1 MSSLLNLKN
10 GTADNSDFKQ
20 VFDVASGDGAITIPT
35 RGRKHVFVTK
45 ASAAALT
52 LAAPTATAHDGV
64 EIVIL
69 QDFRGKLTK
78 EIFYVAGTVAEFDA
92 ATAQALLDE
101 QRAEPAE
108 VEEETANDRQ
118 KRSTKKAK

>member
-1 MSSLLNLKN
+1 MVKVK
-10 GTADNSDFKQ
+10 F
-20 VFDVASGDGAITIPT
+20 
-35 RGRKHVFVTK
+35 
-45 ASAAALT
+45 
-52 LAAPTATAHDGV
+52 
-64 EIVIL
+64 L

-101 QRAEPAE
+101 KRAEPAE
-108 VEEETANDRQ
+108 VEEETAANDRQ

>member
-1 MSSLLNLKN
+1 MVKVK
-10 GTADNSDFKQ
+10 F
-20 VFDVASGDGAITIPT
+20 
-35 RGRKHVFVTK
+35 
-45 ASAAALT
+45 
-52 LAAPTATAHDGV
+52 
-64 EIVIL
+64 L

-101 QRAEPAE
+101 MRAAPAE

>member
-1 MSSLLNLKN
+1 MVKVK
-10 GTADNSDFKQ
+10 F
-20 VFDVASGDGAITIPT
+20 
-35 RGRKHVFVTK
+35 
-45 ASAAALT
+45 
-52 LAAPTATAHDGV
+52 
-64 EIVIL
+64 L
-69 QDFRGKLTK
+69 QDFRGRLTR

-118 KRSTKKAK
+118 KRSTKRVK

>member
-1 MSSLLNLKN
+1 MVKVK
-10 GTADNSDFKQ
+10 F
-20 VFDVASGDGAITIPT
+20 
-35 RGRKHVFVTK
+35 
-45 ASAAALT
+45 
-52 LAAPTATAHDGV
+52 
-64 EIVIL
+64 L

-108 VEEETANDRQ
+108 VEEEIANDRQ

>member
-1 MSSLLNLKN
+1 MVKVK
-10 GTADNSDFKQ
+10 F
-20 VFDVASGDGAITIPT
+20 I
-35 RGRKHVFVTK
+35 
-45 ASAAALT
+45 
-52 LAAPTATAHDGV
+52 
-64 EIVIL
+64 
-69 QDFRGKLTK
+69 QDFRGKLTS
-78 EIFYVAGTVAEFDA
+78 EIFYLAGTVAEFDA

>member
-1 MSSLLNLKN
+1 MVKVK
-10 GTADNSDFKQ
+10 F
-20 VFDVASGDGAITIPT
+20 
-35 RGRKHVFVTK
+35 
-45 ASAAALT
+45 
-52 LAAPTATAHDGV
+52 
-64 EIVIL
+64 L

-78 EIFYVAGTVAEFDA
+78 EIFYLAGTVAEFDA

>member
-1 MSSLLNLKN
+1 MVKVK
-10 GTADNSDFKQ
+10 F
-20 VFDVASGDGAITIPT
+20 
-35 RGRKHVFVTK
+35 
-45 ASAAALT
+45 
-52 LAAPTATAHDGV
+52 
-64 EIVIL
+64 L

-101 QRAEPAE
+101 KRAEPAE
-108 VEEETANDRQ
+108 VEEETATNDRQ

>member
-1 MSSLLNLKN
+1 MVKVK
-10 GTADNSDFKQ
+10 F
-20 VFDVASGDGAITIPT
+20 
-35 RGRKHVFVTK
+35 
-45 ASAAALT
+45 
-52 LAAPTATAHDGV
+52 
-64 EIVIL
+64 L

-118 KRSTKKAK
+118 KRSTKRVK

>member
-1 MSSLLNLKN
+1 MVKVK
-10 GTADNSDFKQ
+10 F
-20 VFDVASGDGAITIPT
+20 
-35 RGRKHVFVTK
+35 
-45 ASAAALT
+45 
-52 LAAPTATAHDGV
+52 
-64 EIVIL
+64 L
-69 QDFRGKLTK
+69 QDFHGKLTK

>member
-1 MSSLLNLKN
+1 MVKVK
-10 GTADNSDFKQ
+10 F
-20 VFDVASGDGAITIPT
+20 
-35 RGRKHVFVTK
+35 
-45 ASAAALT
+45 
-52 LAAPTATAHDGV
+52 
-64 EIVIL
+64 L

-101 QRAEPAE
+101 MRAAPAE

-118 KRSTKKAK
+118 KRSTKRVK

>member
-1 MSSLLNLKN
+1 MVKVK
-10 GTADNSDFKQ
+10 F
-20 VFDVASGDGAITIPT
+20 
-35 RGRKHVFVTK
+35 
-45 ASAAALT
+45 
-52 LAAPTATAHDGV
+52 
-64 EIVIL
+64 L

-92 ATAQALLDE
+92 ATAQALLDQ

>member
-1 MSSLLNLKN
+1 MVKVK
-10 GTADNSDFKQ
+10 F
-20 VFDVASGDGAITIPT
+20 
-35 RGRKHVFVTK
+35 
-45 ASAAALT
+45 
-52 LAAPTATAHDGV
+52 
-64 EIVIL
+64 L

-101 QRAEPAE
+101 NRAAPAE

-118 KRSTKKAK
+118 KRSTKRVK

>member
-1 MSSLLNLKN
+1 MVKVK
-10 GTADNSDFKQ
+10 F
-20 VFDVASGDGAITIPT
+20 
-35 RGRKHVFVTK
+35 
-45 ASAAALT
+45 
-52 LAAPTATAHDGV
+52 
-64 EIVIL
+64 L

-101 QRAEPAE
+101 QRAAPAE

>member
-1 MSSLLNLKN
+1 MVKVK
-10 GTADNSDFKQ
+10 F
-20 VFDVASGDGAITIPT
+20 
-35 RGRKHVFVTK
+35 
-45 ASAAALT
+45 
-52 LAAPTATAHDGV
+52 
-64 EIVIL
+64 L

-101 QRAEPAE
+101 KRAEPTE

-118 KRSTKKAK
+118 KRSAKRAK

>member
-1 MSSLLNLKN
+1 MVKVK
-10 GTADNSDFKQ
+10 F
-20 VFDVASGDGAITIPT
+20 
-35 RGRKHVFVTK
+35 
-45 ASAAALT
+45 
-52 LAAPTATAHDGV
+52 
-64 EIVIL
+64 L

>member
-1 MSSLLNLKN
+1 MVKVK
-10 GTADNSDFKQ
+10 F
-20 VFDVASGDGAITIPT
+20 
-35 RGRKHVFVTK
+35 
-45 ASAAALT
+45 
-52 LAAPTATAHDGV
+52 
-64 EIVIL
+64 L

-78 EIFYVAGTVAEFDA
+78 EVFYVAGTVAEFDA

>member
-1 MSSLLNLKN
+1 MIKVK
-10 GTADNSDFKQ
+10 F
-20 VFDVASGDGAITIPT
+20 
-35 RGRKHVFVTK
+35 
-45 ASAAALT
+45 
-52 LAAPTATAHDGV
+52 
-64 EIVIL
+64 L

-101 QRAEPAE
+101 QRAEPGE

>member
-1 MSSLLNLKN
+1 MVKVK
-10 GTADNSDFKQ
+10 F
-20 VFDVASGDGAITIPT
+20 
-35 RGRKHVFVTK
+35 
-45 ASAAALT
+45 
-52 LAAPTATAHDGV
+52 
-64 EIVIL
+64 L
-69 QDFRGKLTK
+69 QDFRGRLTR

>member
-1 MSSLLNLKN
+1 MVKVK
-10 GTADNSDFKQ
+10 F
-20 VFDVASGDGAITIPT
+20 
-35 RGRKHVFVTK
+35 
-45 ASAAALT
+45 
-52 LAAPTATAHDGV
+52 
-64 EIVIL
+64 L

-101 QRAEPAE
+101 NRAAPAE